1 MPGAG
6 AFLDLKLLLYGV
18 DLVLVTQVILPEKV
32 HVLLGRSFLVD
43 CALRGCKPELLLLG
57 DGVVLVGEVVVHL
70 SEVAVFLEQPLIR
83 TKKLLG
89 VSHTPVRPLSI
100 ALGFHLVKVTIGLS
114 FL

>member
-43 CALRGCKPELLLLG
+43 CALCGCKPELLLL
-57 DGVVLVGEVVVHL
+57 DEDNVLVEEVVVFL
-70 SEVAVFLEQPLIR
+70 LEVAELLDLLLIL
-83 TKKLLG
+83 TKKILD
-89 VSHTPVRPLSI
+89 VSLKPVRPLSI
-100 ALGFHLVKVTIGLS
+100 ALVFHLVKIAFALN
-114 FL
+114 